1 MSDASNSDLAQNAG
15 FGSGNQTTPSAVD
28 VERQPQPASAP
39 ETDSTVSP
47 KPPLPLGPAARQ
59 RKRRWKA
66 SRGRTPPII
75 AATCRRRSP
84 PIATEQE

>member
-47 KPPLPLGPAARQ
+47 KPPLPLGPGS
-59 RKRRWKA
+59 KA
-66 SRGRTPPII
+66 EEAPVEGEPGTNPTHHRGHMPPPVT
-75 AATCRRRSP
+75 ADRD
-84 PIATEQE
+84 